1 MPPVVTLSISPD
13 PDQRGNYLVVV
24 NGEGFYG
31 AAPNAKVGIRMR
43 GEDKWFD
50 DSLYVFEP
58 GLPGQLL
65 QDGTFTMA
73 TSVPGGR
80 LNEDW
85 GTDEVYALASVN
97 GFGDVRSNTVRGD
110 F

>member
-1 MPPVVTLSISPD
+1 MPPVVTLTISPD
-13 PDQRGNYLVVV
+13 PDQPGNQLVVV

-31 AAPNAKVGIRMR
+31 AAPNAQVGIRMR
-43 GEDKWFD
+43 GDDEWFD

-65 QDGTFTMA
+65 HDGSFTMSA
-73 TSVPGGR
+73 SVPSGR

-85 GTDEVYALASVN
+85 GTDEVFALASVD
-97 GFGDVRSNTVRGD
+97 GFGDIRSNTISRS